1 MDKSVRTK
9 FVAELFHRPHGFS
22 PMKSQ
27 PIDPDWLARFGG
39 IGRLFG
45 MAAMERLR
53 AAHVCV
59 IGIGGVGSWVVEAL
73 ARTGIGA
80 LTIVDADDV
89 CVTNINRQLP
99 ALTATVGQAKV
110 NVMAERVRQ
119 ISPSCEITA
128 RPEFYTKASAA
139 ELLAQPFDFVVDC
152 VDRMS
157 IKAHLIHECRTRGLR
172 ILTCGSAGGRRDP
185 SQVEASDL
193 GRAGNDEL
201 LRQVRRQLR
210 REHGWPEGRGGLA
223 LPMGVPC
230 VFTGE
235 KPLYPRA
242 DGTCSAEPEEGES
255 LRMDCASGFG
265 AATFITGVF
274 GFVAASEVVRRLAAM
289 TNDE

>member
-1 MDKSVRTK
+1 MNPQTMD
-9 FVAELFHRPHGFS
+9 A
-22 PMKSQ
+22 
-27 PIDPDWLARFGG
+27 DYLARFGG

-45 MAAMERLR
+45 NAAMGRLH

-59 IGIGGVGSWVVEAL
+59 VGIGGVGSWVVEAL

-99 ALTATVGQAKV
+99 ALTDTVGRPKV
-110 NVMAERVRQ
+110 TVMAERVRQ
-119 ISPSCEITA
+119 ISPSCRIEA
-128 RPEFYTKASAA
+128 RGEFYTKANSD

-157 IKAHLIHECRTRGLR
+157 IKAHLIHKSRSLGRR

-185 SQVEASDL
+185 SAVRASDL
-193 GRAGNDEL
+193 GIAGNDEL
-201 LRQVRRQLR
+201 LRQVRRELR
-210 REHGWPEGRGGLA
+210 REYGWPAGRGGIPLA
-223 LPMGVPC
+223 MGVPC

-235 KPLYPRA
+235 RPVYPHH
-242 DGTCSAEPEEGES
+242 DGTCRAEPEEGES

-265 AATFITGVF
+265 AVTFLTGVF
-274 GFVAASEVVRRLAAM
+274 GFVAAAEVVRLLIEKNAVSESVA
-289 TNDE
+289 